1 MKYKLTLLVLLLL
14 ALVACTPSGGD
25 EPAAS
30 DDPTAETP
38 TETPDM
44 DAPVSSDD
52 PTTTPSEGKPDAAE
66 NITIGD
72 AMVEAIDVMIMES
85 FPVQVSVHVTGYL
98 GDGCTTLG
106 DITTKQDGETFS
118 VHIYTERPTDMMC
131 TQQLVG
137 FEENVTLDVAGLP
150 AGAYT
155 VDVNGTTSSFTLDM
169 DNSPQLPGSEDGSLS
184 DLGLPNEDLTELLRL
199 TLVRALVD
207 QEIPDYALLADQGQ
221 IVLSTENIDPAL
233 LPELDGVDLVTMTP
247 EEIQAKADADGDFP
261 YLRFQGFTAVS
272 TDEVNV
278 SLGSTWAIGTDS
290 DMLYLSGGGFTIHYT
305 RTSDG
310 WTGEVTESW
319 IS

>member
-1 MKYKLTLLVLLLL
+1 MKLKTILPILLLIL
-14 ALVACTPSGGD
+14 AFVACSPAGG
-25 EPAAS
+25 EPAVS
-30 DDPTAETP
+30 DNPA

-52 PTTTPSEGKPDAAE
+52 PTTTPETEEPIEPENVVTGDAA
-66 NITIGD
+66 
-72 AMVEAIDVMIMES
+72 VESIEIMIMES

-118 VHIYTERPTDMMC
+118 VHIFTERPADMMC

-137 FEENVTLDVAGLP
+137 FEENVALDVAGLP
-150 AGAYT
+150 AGTYT

-169 DNSPQLPGSEDGSLS
+169 DNSPQLPGTEDGSLS

-199 TLVRALVD
+199 TLERALVD
-207 QEIPDYALLADQGQ
+207 QEIPDYALLADQEP

-233 LPELDGVDLVTMTP
+233 LPELDGVNLVTMSP
-247 EEIQAKADADGDFP
+247 EEIQAKADAEGDFP

-272 TDEVNV
+272 QDEVNI
-278 SLGSTWAIGTDS
+278 SLGSTWAIAADS
-290 DMLYLSGGGFTIHYT
+290 DMLYLSGGGFTINYT

-310 WTGEVTESW
+310 WNGEVTESW

>member
-30 DDPTAETP
+30 DEPTAETP

-150 AGAYT
+150 AGIYT
-155 VDVNGTTSSFTLDM
+155 VDVNGTTSSFALDM

-221 IVLSTENIDPAL
+221 IILSTENIDPAL

-247 EEIQAKADADGDFP
+247 AEIQAKADADGDFP

-278 SLGSTWAIGTDS
+278 SLGSTWAIGADS

-310 WTGEVTESW
+310 WNGEVTESW

>member
-14 ALVACTPSGGD
+14 ALVACTPSGGSEPVASD
-25 EPAAS
+25 EP
-30 DDPTAETP
+30 TTETP

-44 DAPVSSDD
+44 DESVSSDD
-52 PTTTPSEGKPDAAE
+52 PTATPSEGKPDTAE
-66 NITIGD
+66 NIIIGD
-72 AMVEAIDVMIMES
+72 AMVESIDVMILES

-106 DITTKQDGETFS
+106 DITTTQEGETFS
-118 VHIYTERPTDMMC
+118 VHISTQRPADMMC

-137 FEENVTLDVAGLP
+137 FEENVMLDVAGLP
-150 AGAYT
+150 AGTYM
-155 VDVNGTTSSFTLDM
+155 VDVNGVINTFTLDM
-169 DNSPQLPGSEDGSLS
+169 DNSPQLPGTEDGSLS

-199 TLVRALVD
+199 TLERALVA
-207 QEIPDYALLADQGQ
+207 QEIPDYALLADQGP

-233 LPELDGVDLVTMTP
+233 LPELDGVDLVTMSP
-247 EEIQAKADADGDFP
+247 EEIQAKADAAGDFP

-272 TDEVNV
+272 PDEVNI
-278 SLGSTWAIGTDS
+278 SLGSSWAIGADS
-290 DMLYLSGGGFTIHYT
+290 DMIYLSGGGFTINYT

-310 WTGEVTESW
+310 WNGEVTESW